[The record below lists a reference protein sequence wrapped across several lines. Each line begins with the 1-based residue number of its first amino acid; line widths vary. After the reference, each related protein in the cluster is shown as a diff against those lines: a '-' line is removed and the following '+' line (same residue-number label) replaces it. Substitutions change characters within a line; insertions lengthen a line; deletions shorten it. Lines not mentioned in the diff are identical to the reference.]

1 MDDLI
6 SVIVPVYNVEKYLPR
21 CLNSIYNQTYKN
33 LEVLLVDDGSTDR
46 SGLLC
51 DEYAKFDNRCRV
63 IHQSN
68 QGLWAARNAG
78 QNASRGAFL
87 YFPDGDD
94 YFHYDMIR
102 QMHIAIS
109 EEKNYDVAIV
119 GCRVTEDQSENVSA
133 PVVVDWLE
141 YSQEDL
147 LKVILSS
154 NDYPHPNI
162 WNKLFRKTSVGDL
175 RSRPFQR
182 AQDLDFVLR
191 FFLKNGQ
198 AVGTKKQLYYW
209 VKHEGQISRAQD
221 AGLSYSKNDTEICRS
236 VLETLPVDNK
246 YRGLLLDFMYK
257 QMANWRM
264 NTLGKIG
271 QEEARN
277 ACNKLYSATAK
288 EYWRNPV
295 TPVIVKLVKLLS
307 IRKPE
312 IWAFV
317 LRYINGRQNEPFF
330 MKAFKKRGWVKITL
344 SP

>member
-21 CLNSIYNQTYKN
+21 CLDSIYYQTYKN
-33 LEVLLVDDGSTDR
+33 LEILLVDDGSTDR

-51 DEYAKFDNRCRV
+51 DEYAKKDSRCRV

-68 QGLWAARNAG
+68 QGLWAARNTG

-87 YFPDGDD
+87 FFPDGDD

-102 QMHIAIS
+102 QMHVAIS
-109 EEKNYDVAIV
+109 EGKNYDVAIV
-119 GCRVTEDQSENVSA
+119 GCMITEDLGEDVSA
-133 PVVVDWLE
+133 PVAGDWLE

-147 LKVILSS
+147 LKTILSS

-162 WNKLFRKTSVGDL
+162 WNKLFRRSSVGDL

-191 FFLKNGQ
+191 FFLRNGK
-198 AVGTKKQLYYW
+198 AVGTRTPLYFW
-209 VKHEGQISRAQD
+209 VKHVGQISRAQD
-221 AGLSYSKNDTEICRS
+221 AQLSYSKNDTEICRS
-236 VLETLPVDNK
+236 VLESLPGNNMF
-246 YRGLLLDFMYK
+246 RGLLLDFMYR
-257 QMANWRM
+257 QMASWRM
-264 NTLGKIG
+264 ITLGTTG
-271 QEEARN
+271 EEEARN

-288 EYWRNPV
+288 EYWRNPE
-295 TPVIVKLVKLLS
+295 TPAIIKLVKYLS
-307 IRKPE
+307 IRRPR

-317 LRYINGRQNEPFF
+317 THYLNERQEEPFF
-330 MKAFKKRGWVKITL
+330 MKMFKKRGWVRAT
-344 SP
+344 P